1 MNNYISDKK
10 TQRNEIR
17 NRLQQSTLTYC
28 YSSDQHIFQSIITLP
43 EYQNASMIFCY
54 ISVKK
59 EVDTRRLLKQAWLT
73 ANALLFRAALT
84 KVSWNLMKSHHLT
97 I

>member
-17 NRLQQSTLTYC
+17 DRLQQSTLTYC

-54 ISVKK
+54 VSVKK
-59 EVDTRRLLKQAWLT
+59 EVDTLF
-73 ANALLFRAALT
+73 FRAALT
-84 KVSWNLMKSHHLT
+84 NGSWNLMKSHHLT